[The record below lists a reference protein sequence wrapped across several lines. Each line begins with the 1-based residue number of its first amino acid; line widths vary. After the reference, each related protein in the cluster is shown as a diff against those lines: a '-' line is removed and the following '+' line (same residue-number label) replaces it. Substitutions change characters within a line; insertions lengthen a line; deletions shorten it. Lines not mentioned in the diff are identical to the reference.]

1 MVRNANESYY
11 DLQAAMKALQEKQM
25 GQTHEQQPSV
35 LRDSNRHPVEAP
47 RREET

>member
-1 MVRNANESYY
+1 MVMSGKASYY
-11 DLQAAMKALQEKQM
+11 DLQEAMKALQEKQM